1 MQSRFHAQTLLAL
14 TMFVVP
20 ALGQHGEGGSDGEYK
35 PQVNEASDEPLEALA
50 GFQIPEGFAM
60 SLWAAEP
67 LLANPVAFCL
77 DAAGRCFVAETFRV
91 HAGVTD
97 MREHMDWLHDEL
109 AAQTVEDRV
118 AFMRKHEGER
128 FEEYSAEHERV
139 RLIVDSDGDGAGDT
153 ATVFADG
160 FATPASGIAAGLLA
174 RGKDL
179 YYTCIPDLWRLTDA
193 DGDGVAEERESFH
206 TGYGVKIALLGHD
219 MHGLR
224 VGPDGRL
231 YYSIGDRGMHVE
243 HPGGTIAMPDRGA
256 VLRCELDGSNLEV
269 FATGLRNPQELV
281 FDDHGNLFTGD
292 NNSDGGDRA
301 RWVYVQKGG
310 DSGWRHNYQY
320 VTKPNRRGP
329 WNAERCWEP
338 FHPNQPAYIS
348 PPVANFADG
357 PSGLTYYP
365 GAIWGADW
373 DGTFFLCDFRGA
385 PRGSGVYAFQ
395 NEAKGAGFAL
405 VNDRKFL
412 WDNLVTDV
420 DFGPDG
426 AMWVSDWVA
435 SWGMTGKGR
444 MWRLQPEAGLPE
456 VAAEVQRLLAEGMTT
471 RSLDELV
478 ALSSHGHREVRQ
490 EAYLELAERSLPER
504 NDAALAL
511 LRLAADR
518 NGSRFARLSG
528 IWGLSVVARRGAWD
542 AKILMG
548 ALLADPDPEIRAQA
562 LRVVGDSPY
571 PGALSAVLT
580 AMGAPEARV
589 RAMAAEALGAV
600 GSAMHGPQLVALL
613 ERDAE
618 SDPWV
623 RTAAI
628 HALERLCPP
637 EQILALAQG
646 PEVHSRVRQ
655 CLAVVL
661 RRLESPLIA
670 ELLQDPDEA
679 VQAEAA
685 RAIHDVPI
693 PSGYQ
698 ALAERLTAGVP
709 EDHYFQRRCL
719 AALRALHGSEQRNVL
734 AQMLTRQGFAKGVDD
749 EILSYLAEWADPNPV
764 DPIHGAW
771 RPISSGTLEGLE
783 SHLAELF
790 PESMGGVFRP
800 GWGELLDA
808 MDLKPESLVLDKL
821 AAWVGPDITGYG
833 TVDGLGDADKPRLQA
848 AMYVMQSRPELAE
861 PLILSSLH
869 HENGLVRST
878 AFRELAAREPG
889 RAVENL
895 AAVANGE
902 DRQAREFAIRMLGEL
917 EAPEAQS
924 ALRKM
929 AAAVLEHKE
938 PGWRVAVDLADALQS
953 SDKEGA
959 KVIAAE
965 LLAQPELSLTAGGDP
980 GAGRSIFLENAEAQC
995 LKCHVAGGEG
1005 SSEVGPALDGVSERL
1020 EPSLLLQSVLEP
1032 NAVLAEGYENWILAL
1047 DDGTMLVGRIL
1058 EETAEEVVVLDAE
1071 GETFSVAP
1079 AEVEGR
1085 RRDVSAMPKGLVD
1098 GLSPRQLRDL
1108 MAYLRSL

>member
-1 MQSRFHAQTLLAL
+1 MLPRFHALPVLAL
-14 TMFVVP
+14 AVTP
-20 ALGQHGEGGSDGEYK
+20 ALAQHGEETGGEYEPLVK
-35 PQVNEASDEPLEALA
+35 EASDEPLEALA
-50 GFQIPEGFAM
+50 GFQIPEGFSM
-60 SLWAAEP
+60 TLWAAEP

-128 FEEYSAEHERV
+128 FDEYSAEHERI
-139 RLIVDSDGDGAGDT
+139 RRIVDTDGDGAGDQ

-179 YYTCIPDLWRLTDA
+179 YYTCIPDLWRLSDT
-193 DGDGVAEERESFH
+193 DGDGVAEARNVLH

-224 VGPDGRL
+224 IGPDGRL

-329 WNAERCWEP
+329 WNAERGWEP
-338 FHPNQPAYIS
+338 FHPEQPAYIS

-395 NEAKGAGFAL
+395 NKPKGAGFEL

-444 MWRLQPEAGLPE
+444 MWRLQPEAGLAE
-456 VAAEVQRLLAEGMTT
+456 VAADVQRILAEGMGA
-471 RSLDELV
+471 RDLDELV
-478 ALSSHGHREVRQ
+478 ALASHGHREVRQ

-528 IWGLSVVARRGAWD
+528 VWGLSVVARRGAWD

-548 ALLADPDPEIRAQA
+548 ALLSDPDPEIRAQA
-562 LRVVGDSPY
+562 LRAVGDTPY
-571 PGALSAVLT
+571 PGALSAVLL
-580 AMGAPEARV
+580 AMEAPEARV
-589 RAMAAEALGAV
+589 RAMAAEALGAL
-600 GSAMHGPQLVALL
+600 GSAEHGPQLVALL
-613 ERDAE
+613 ARDAE

-628 HALERLCPP
+628 HALERLCSPA
-637 EQILALAQG
+637 QVLALAQG
-646 PEVHSRVRQ
+646 PNTHWRVRQ
-655 CLAVVL
+655 SLTAVL

-670 ELLQDPDEA
+670 ALISDPHEA

-693 PSGYQ
+693 PAGYP
-698 ALAERLTAGVP
+698 ALAKRLSTGIP
-709 EDHYFQRRCL
+709 QDHYFQRRCL
-719 AALRALHGSEQRNVL
+719 AALRSLHGPEQRNAL
-734 AQMLTRQGFAKGVDD
+734 AEMLTWNGFAQGVED
-749 EILSYLAEWADPNPV
+749 EILSYLAEWEDPSPV

-771 RPISSGTLEGLE
+771 RPLPSGSLGGLE
-783 SHLAELF
+783 NHLADLF
-790 PESMGGVFRP
+790 PESIGARFGA
-800 GWGELLDA
+800 GWVKLLDA
-808 MDLKPESLVLDKL
+808 MNLEPDSPVLEKL
-821 AAWVGPDITGYG
+821 AAWVGADITAFGAG
-833 TVDGLGDADKPRLQA
+833 GETSGGDMPRLEA
-848 AMYVMQSRPELAE
+848 AMFVMQSRPELAQ
-861 PLILSSLH
+861 PLIQSSLQH
-869 HENGLVRST
+869 GNGLVRST
-878 AFRELAAREPG
+878 AYRELASREPG
-889 RAVENL
+889 RAVKNL
-895 AAVANGE
+895 AAIASGE
-902 DRQAREFAIRMLGEL
+902 EREAREFAIRMLGKL
-917 EAPEAQS
+917 EAPEAHS
-924 ALRKM
+924 SLLEL
-929 AAAVLEHKE
+929 AAAVLENKE
-938 PGWRVAVDLADALQS
+938 PGWRVAVDLADALNDSGQ
-953 SDKEGA
+953 EEA
-959 KVIAAE
+959 KRIASA
-965 LLAQPELSLTAGGDP
+965 LLAEPELSLLAGGDP
-980 GAGRSIFLENAEAQC
+980 GAGRSIFLENTQAQC

-1005 SSEVGPALDGVSERL
+1005 TSEVGPALDGVSGRL
-1020 EPSLLLQSVLEP
+1020 EPRQLLQSLLEP

-1058 EETAEEVVVLDAE
+1058 EESAEDVALLDAE
-1071 GETFSVAP
+1071 GETFSIHP
-1079 AEVEGR
+1079 DEIEGR
-1085 RRDVSAMPKGLVD
+1085 RRDVSAMPKGLVE

-1108 MAYLRSL
+1108 LAYLRSL